1 MIPPGK
7 VPLHSA
13 NKAAGAMRIRRTI
26 YFFPGFCGKCGFVG
40 INIVQRI
47 AQAQQAPSE
56 PQGVLGKP
64 LARHTAYYAA
74 LERRAVQQN
83 SAISAL
89 YSDPLLTAAEVIAA
103 LRISYSLLR
112 SWMKAGKIQSWR
124 SSPRGR
130 HRFRASEVERVKGLT
145 VVE

>member
-1 MIPPGK
+1 
-7 VPLHSA
+7 
-13 NKAAGAMRIRRTI
+13 MRIRGTI
-26 YFFPGFCGKCGFVG
+26 YLFSGFCGKCCFVG
-40 INIVQRI
+40 VNIVDRI
-47 AQAQQAPSE
+47 AQTQQAPSD

-74 LERRAVQQN
+74 LERRQAQQGEV
-83 SAISAL
+83 IRAL
-89 YSDPLLTAAEVIAA
+89 YDDPLLTCAETMSV

-112 SWMKAGKIQSWR
+112 DWMKKGLIKSWR

-130 HRFRASEVERVKGLT
+130 HRFRASEVERVKGLA